1 MRKSME
7 HLVFLNVNKKVDLS
21 AIFLI
26 TITSISFS
34 RSLGNPLKI
43 GKMYDKN
50 SLMFIQNVVISEIVF
65 K

>member
-26 TITSISFS
+26 TIPSISFR

-43 GKMYDKN
+43 SKMCDN
-50 SLMFIQNVVISEIVF
+50 IF
-65 K
+65 